1 MKPENVLLDE
11 KFNLKLTDFGT
22 ATFLCGKNNDQ
33 KLFTQTG
40 TDQYKAP
47 EMHFGD
53 EYSGAAI
60 DVFACGVILF
70 LLVSGHPP
78 FVKADPRY
86 DTYYKS
92 FCKNKSHSF
101 WKKHEITKCT
111 KEEENFYS
119 PEFRNLIDGMLAPLA
134 EDRLTIE
141 QVKKH
146 PWYNGHVVSMEE
158 LQEEFRERKK
168 KVDSELEKERFK
180 RKESKDNISLSQ
192 DDLSLTLSKEPSGVL
207 ITNNTNSIR
216 SMEEIELEQR
226 LDSKIDLKKKRLS
239 REHKSVQGF
248 RPTSEMFI
256 IATEREAF
264 LLACLA
270 SQAVFNE
277 FTVSDTAYRVENNLE
292 YDF

>member
-1 MKPENVLLDE
+1 
-11 KFNLKLTDFGT
+11 
-22 ATFLCGKNNDQ
+22 
-33 KLFTQTG
+33 
-40 TDQYKAP
+40 
-47 EMHFGD
+47 MHFGD

-101 WKKHEITKCT
+101 WKKHEATKCT
-111 KEEENFYS
+111 EEDENFYS
-119 PEFRNLIDGMLAPLA
+119 PEFRDLIDGMLAPLA

-141 QVKKH
+141 QVKQH
-146 PWYNGHVVSMEE
+146 PWYNGPVVSMEE
-158 LQEEFRERKK
+158 LKEEFKERKK
-168 KVDSELEKERFK
+168 KVDRELEKERLK
-180 RKESKDNISLSQ
+180 RKQSKGYISGSQ
-192 DDLSLTLSKEPSGVL
+192 DDLSKESNENF
-207 ITNNTNSIR
+207 TNKENPIR
-216 SMEEIELEQR
+216 SLEEIELEQR
-226 LDSKIDLKKKRLS
+226 LDSKIDLKKKRTS

-248 RPTSEMFI
+248 RPTSEMCF
-256 IATEREAF
+256 IATEQEAF

-277 FTVSDTAYRVENNLE
+277 FNISDTAYRVSL
-292 YDF
+292 FLS